1 MGTAEHGNV
10 LVRLIVRP
18 SVRLRE
24 RLRQVHKANSLPG
37 IFVNVMSIARSNMSF
52 QQMKLGTTV
61 IPHFRVILTGQSISD
76 IIFMTLRGQKVNFKV
91 KQGTCVGLG
100 LIPLEN
106 PFMVLLWSFKVI
118 FNVERSIPRSF
129 VCNVD

>member
-10 LVRLIVRP
+10 LVRLIVRL

-52 QQMKLGTTV
+52 QQIKLGTTV

-76 IIFMTLRGQKVNFKV
+76 IIFMTLQGQKVNFKV

-100 LIPLEN
+100 PIPL
-106 PFMVLLWSFKVI
+106 FHRILKIHLWY
-118 FNVERSIPRSF
+118 
-129 VCNVD
+129 

>member
-1 MGTAEHGNV
+1 M
-10 LVRLIVRP
+10 RLIVRP

-24 RLRQVHKANSLPG
+24 RLRQVHKANSWPG
-37 IFVNVMSIARSNMSF
+37 IFVNVMSIARSNISF

-76 IIFMTLRGQKVNFKV
+76 IIFMTLQGQKVNFKV

-100 LIPLEN
+100 LIPL
-106 PFMVLLWSFKVI
+106 FHRILT
-118 FNVERSIPRSF
+118 
-129 VCNVD
+129 